1 MNPLDLIL
9 VGASLVIAL
18 TLVWL
23 VTRRKKQGCCSSG
36 ETSVGLAKPGP
47 CAGCGVALART
58 AGRDA
63 KNRAS

>member
-9 VGASLVIAL
+9 VGASLAIAL

-23 VTRRKKQGCCSSG
+23 ATRRKKQGCCSSG

-47 CAGCGVALART
+47 CAGCGVAL
-58 AGRDA
+58 GRAA
-63 KNRAS
+63 KRDGQR

>member
-9 VGASLVIAL
+9 VGVSLLIAL
-18 TLVWL
+18 TVVWL

-58 AGRDA
+58 VKRDD
-63 KNRAS
+63 RR